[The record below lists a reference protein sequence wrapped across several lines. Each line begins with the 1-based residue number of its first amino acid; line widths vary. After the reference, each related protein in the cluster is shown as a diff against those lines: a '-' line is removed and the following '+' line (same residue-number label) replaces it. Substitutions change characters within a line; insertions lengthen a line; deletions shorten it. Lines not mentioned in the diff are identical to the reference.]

1 MYPWNSTSYSQK
13 GGGVAGAGGGG
24 GDRSSERRMTM
35 PSGIDDQEKLL
46 AEAIGTARKQ
56 AFQMNHFLDKD
67 RILDALKCASAM
79 LSELRTSMLSPKSY
93 YELYMAITDELCHLE
108 LYLSEKGNKETDFY
122 ELVQYSHTILPR
134 LYLLITVGIVYIKKD
149 KTLKRSILKDL
160 VEMCRGVQHPLRGL
174 FLRNYLLQCTRNI
187 LPDVLVA
194 DNEHEGNILDAI
206 EFVLTN
212 FGEMNKLWVR
222 MQHQGH
228 SSEKSRREKE
238 REELKILVGTNLV
251 RLSQL
256 ESATLAHYQRYILP
270 GILEQVVSCR
280 DAIAQ
285 EYLMEC
291 IIQVFPD
298 EFHLQTLDPFL
309 KSCAQLETG
318 VNVKNIIISL
328 IDRLAAYNQRSGK
341 TGGTDIESI
350 IPAEV
355 ELFEVFSVQVAN
367 IVQRMD
373 MPLEDTISLQI
384 ALLSLAQKVYPDRVD
399 YVDKVLGTTTQ
410 ILDSLEMNNISHF
423 LSVNQ
428 ELSRLLRICIDFY
441 NNALT
446 VIQLKN
452 FTPLLDKF
460 DYTSRKALA
469 LYLILNI
476 LEFETLI
483 PTAEQ
488 AEHVLT
494 IISPL
499 IKDEEVPVGPD
510 GKPVSQ
516 STNGN
521 NVDPEEFAEE
531 QGIVAR
537 FIHYM
542 KSDEPDMQYKILQ
555 STRKH
560 LGAGGPQRIK
570 HLLPPLV
577 FSAYQLAYKYK
588 SIAETDDNWDKKCQK
603 ILQYCHST
611 IAAIAKADLPD
622 LALRL
627 YLQGALVIGEIGYAN
642 HETVAY
648 EFMTQ
653 AFSLYEDEI
662 SDSKAQLAAIMLIM
676 STFEQMTCFSE
687 ENAEPLRTNCALAAS
702 KLLKKPDQCRGVV
715 ACAALFWSGKKNG
728 EEMRDE
734 KRTLECLK
742 KGARIIAQC
751 LDVGVQVQLYVELLN
766 HYLFYFERGNSL
778 ITVAMLNQLIA
789 KINEDLPNLESTEE
803 TKQIDMHY
811 KNTLT
816 HIRSRL
822 ESNDSGLE
830 VSFAGISIN

>member
-1 MYPWNSTSYSQK
+1 
-13 GGGVAGAGGGG
+13 
-24 GDRSSERRMTM
+24 MTM
-35 PSGIDDQEKLL
+35 PNGLDDQEKLL

-67 RILDALKCASAM
+67 RILDALKCASTM
-79 LSELRTSMLSPKSY
+79 LSELRTSLLSPKSY

-108 LYLSEKGNKETDFY
+108 LYLSEKINKETDFY
-122 ELVQYSHTILPR
+122 ELVQYSHTIVPR

-149 KTLKRSILKDL
+149 STLKRSILKDL

-187 LPDVLVA
+187 LPDVLKA
-194 DNEHEGNILDAI
+194 DNEHEGNVLDAI
-206 EFVLTN
+206 DFVLTN
-212 FGEMNKLWVR
+212 FAEMNKLWVR

-256 ESATLAHYQRYILP
+256 ESATLEHYQRWILP

-341 TGGTDIESI
+341 TSGTDIESI
-350 IPAEV
+350 IPPEV
-355 ELFEVFSVQVAN
+355 ELFEVFSIQVAN
-367 IVQRMD
+367 IVQTRTD

-410 ILDSLEMNNISHF
+410 ILERLNMNNISHF

-460 DYTSRKALA
+460 DYISRKSIA
-469 LYLILNI
+469 LYLVMNV
-476 LEFETLI
+476 LEFETCI
-483 PTAEQ
+483 PSAEQ

-494 IISPL
+494 IITPL

-510 GKPVSQ
+510 GKQATPPANCN
-516 STNGN
+516 T
-521 NVDPEEFAEE
+521 VDPEEFAEE

-542 KSDEPDMQYKILQ
+542 KSDEPDVQYKILQ
-555 STRKH
+555 SARKH
-560 LGAGGPQRIK
+560 LDTGGSQRVK
-570 HLLPPLV
+570 HVLPPLI

-588 SIAETDDNWDKKCQK
+588 AIFDEDDNWDKKCQK

-611 IAAIAKADLPD
+611 IATIAKADLAD

-627 YLQGALVIGEIGYAN
+627 YLQGALVIGEIGYTN

-676 STFEQMTCFSE
+676 STFEQMSCFSE
-687 ENAEPLRTNCALAAS
+687 ENAEPLRTHCALAAS

-715 ACAALFWSGKKNG
+715 ACAALFWSGKQNG
-728 EEMRDE
+728 ADMRDE
-734 KRTLECLK
+734 KRTLDCLK
-742 KGARIIAQC
+742 KGARIIAHC

-789 KINEDLPNLESTEE
+789 KINEDLPNLEESTEE
-803 TKQIDMHY
+803 TKQIEMHY
-811 KNTLT
+811 KNTLA
-816 HIRSRL
+816 HIESRM
-822 ESNDSGLE
+822 ESNDEGLE

>member
-1 MYPWNSTSYSQK
+1 MYPWNSTSYSPSG
-13 GGGVAGAGGGG
+13 GGGV
-24 GDRSSERRMTM
+24 SSERRMTM
-35 PSGIDDQEKLL
+35 PSGLDDQEKLL
-46 AEAIGTARKQ
+46 AEAIGTAKKQ

-67 RILDALKCASAM
+67 RILDALKCASTM

-108 LYLSEKGNKETDFY
+108 LYLSEKANKDTDYY
-122 ELVQYSHTILPR
+122 ELVQYSHTIVPR

-149 KTLKRSILKDL
+149 STLKRSILKDL

-194 DNEHEGNILDAI
+194 ENEHHGNVLDAI
-206 EFVLTN
+206 DFVLTN

-256 ESATLAHYQRYILP
+256 ESATLEHYQRYILP

-341 TGGTDIESI
+341 TSGTDIESI
-350 IPAEV
+350 IPPEV
-355 ELFEVFSVQVAN
+355 QLFEVFSIQVAN
-367 IVQRMD
+367 IVQTRTD

-410 ILDSLEMNNISHF
+410 ILESLEMNNISHF

-460 DYTSRKALA
+460 DYVSRKSVA
-469 LYLILNI
+469 LYLVMNV

-488 AEHVLT
+488 TEHVLT
-494 IISPL
+494 IITPL
-499 IKDEEVPVGPD
+499 IKDEEVPIGPD
-510 GKPVSQ
+510 GKPVPQ
-516 STNGN
+516 PVNGN

-537 FIHYM
+537 FIHYI

-555 STRKH
+555 SARKH

-570 HLLPPLV
+570 HVLPPLI

-588 SIAETDDNWDKKCQK
+588 AIAEEDENWDKKCQK

-611 IAAIAKADLPD
+611 IAAIAKADLAD

-627 YLQGALVIGEIGYAN
+627 YLQGALVIGEIGYSN

-676 STFEQMTCFSE
+676 STFEQMACFSE

-742 KGARIIAQC
+742 KGARIIAHC

-803 TKQIDMHY
+803 TKQIEMHY
-811 KNTLT
+811 KNTLA
-816 HIRSRL
+816 HIKSRM
-822 ESNDSGLE
+822 ESNDAGLE

>member
-1 MYPWNSTSYSQK
+1 MYPWNSTSYSPSG
-13 GGGVAGAGGGG
+13 GGGVSGRNG
-24 GDRSSERRMTM
+24 ERRMTM
-35 PSGIDDQEKLL
+35 PSGLDDQEKLL

-67 RILDALKCASAM
+67 RILDALKCASTM

-108 LYLSEKGNKETDFY
+108 LYLSEKSNKETDFY
-122 ELVQYSHTILPR
+122 ELVQYSHTIVPR

-149 KTLKRSILKDL
+149 STLKRSILKDL

-194 DNEHEGNILDAI
+194 ENEHEGNILDAI

-212 FGEMNKLWVR
+212 FAEMNKLWVR

-256 ESATLAHYQRYILP
+256 ESATLAHYQRSILP

-341 TGGTDIESI
+341 TSGTDIESI

-355 ELFEVFSVQVAN
+355 ELFEVFSIQVAN
-367 IVQRMD
+367 IVQKRID

-384 ALLSLAQKVYPDRVD
+384 ALLSLAQKVYPDRID

-410 ILDSLEMNNISHF
+410 ILESLEINNISHF

-460 DYTSRKALA
+460 DYISRKSLA
-469 LYLILNI
+469 LYLVMNI

-494 IISPL
+494 IIAPL
-499 IKDEEVPVGPD
+499 IKDEELPLGPD
-510 GKPVSQ
+510 GKPVSPPA
-516 STNGN
+516 NGN
-521 NVDPEEFAEE
+521 NVDPEEFGEE

-542 KSDEPDMQYKILQ
+542 RADEPDMQYKILQ
-555 STRKH
+555 TSRKH
-560 LGAGGPQRIK
+560 LGVGGPQRIK
-570 HLLPPLV
+570 HVLPPLI
-577 FSAYQLAYKYK
+577 FSAYQLAYKYRAI
-588 SIAETDDNWDKKCQK
+588 SEDDENWDKKCQK

-611 IAAIAKADLPD
+611 IAAIAKADMAD

-627 YLQGALVIGEIGYAN
+627 YLQGALVIDEIGYSN

-676 STFEQMTCFSE
+676 STFEQMSCFSE

-715 ACAALFWSGKKNG
+715 ACAALFWSGKKNAG
-728 EEMRDE
+728 EMRDE

-742 KGARIIAQC
+742 KGARIIAHC

-789 KINEDLPNLESTEE
+789 KINEDLPNLEPTEE
-803 TKQIDMHY
+803 TKQIEMHY
-811 KNTLT
+811 KNTLA
-816 HIRSRL
+816 HIKSRM
-822 ESNDSGLE
+822 ESNDAGLE